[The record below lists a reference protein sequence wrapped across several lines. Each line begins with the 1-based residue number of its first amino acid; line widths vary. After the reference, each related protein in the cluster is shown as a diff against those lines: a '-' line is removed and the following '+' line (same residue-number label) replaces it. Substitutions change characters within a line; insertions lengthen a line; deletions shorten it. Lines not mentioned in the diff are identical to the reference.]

1 MESKILEILSGKNK
15 SLTIMEIND
24 LLGLHTIEEYQELE
38 KTLNILC
45 MEAQIYYSE
54 KKKRYTLF
62 SNTNYM
68 KGKLIVNPKGYGFV
82 ILDDNDREDIFINS
96 RNMLDAKSNDIVLV
110 EYINK
115 HNKEGKVTKVI
126 KRDESNLVGLF
137 DSEKGIDYVILD
149 KKEYGKYIIPKG
161 FSKGAVPGHKVLVR
175 RLFNGAFNE
184 AEVIKIIG
192 HKNDVGID
200 ILSYVYE
207 YGFDP
212 TYSDDVMAEVEKIPS
227 EVSEEEMLSRT
238 DLRDKMIFTIDG
250 KDTKDIDDA
259 ISIEKIDNDKY
270 ILGVHIADVSHY
282 VKKGS
287 YLDDDAYERGTSV
300 YLVDRVV
307 PMLPHKLSNGICSL
321 NPNVDRLAMSCVM
334 EINGKGYVSN
344 YQIFKSVIRSKKQMN
359 YDDVNS
365 ILEDNVI
372 PSGYEEY
379 VDTLRTMNELSN
391 ILRKKMV
398 RHGYIEFNIKEPK
411 IIVDDSCHPVD
422 IKICEQRTG
431 EKLIENFMIVANET
445 VAGFIEDKNLPG
457 IYRVHDKP
465 NKEKLIEYLKFLSIK
480 GYNIKADVNRFSP
493 KDYQNIINK
502 FKNDPARDI
511 LGTLAI
517 QTMSKAKYSDIN
529 IGHYGIA
536 SKRYSHFTSPI
547 RRYPD
552 LTLHRLLKDYLGTP
566 NSKVIDSW
574 RKSLP
579 GISIQTSKKELD
591 SVDCERDVEKMK
603 KAEYMMDHIGEIYEG
618 IISGVQEFGFFV
630 ELDNTIEGL
639 VKVENIKG
647 DYYTFNS
654 DMMALIGKK
663 SKNKYS
669 FGDKVTVKVVRAD
682 KDRSEVD
689 FEIYDEKEKLN
700 NNNNKNKNKNNNK

>member
-38 KTLNILC
+38 KTLNRLC

-82 ILDDNDREDIFINS
+82 ILDDNDKEDIFINS

-137 DSEKGIDYVILD
+137 DSENGIDYVILD

-227 EVSEEEMLSRT
+227 EVSEEETLSRT

-411 IIVDDSCHPVD
+411 IIVDDSGHPVD
-422 IKICEQRTG
+422 IKVCEQRTG

-603 KAEYMMDHIGEIYEG
+603 KAEYMMDHIGEVYTG
-618 IISGVQEFGFFV
+618 VISGIMDFGFFV
-630 ELDNTIEGL
+630 MLDNTVEGL
-639 VKVENIKG
+639 VRLDSLKG
-647 DYYTFNS
+647 DYYSYNKNRY
-654 DMMALIGKK
+654 MIIGK
-663 SKNKYS
+663 NKGKMYTY
-669 FGDKVTVKVVRAD
+669 GDVVKVEVIAAS
-682 KDRSEVD
+682 KDTSQVD
-689 FEIYDEKEKLN
+689 FVLSEG
-700 NNNNKNKNKNNNK
+700 

>member
-45 MEAQIYYSE
+45 MEAQIYYSD

-82 ILDDNDREDIFINS
+82 ILDDNDKEDIFINS

-137 DSEKGIDYVILD
+137 DSENGIDYVILD

-603 KAEYMMDHIGEIYEG
+603 KAEYMMDHIGEVYTG
-618 IISGVQEFGFFV
+618 VISGIMDFGFFV
-630 ELDNTIEGL
+630 MLDNTVEGL
-639 VKVENIKG
+639 VRLDSLKG
-647 DYYTFNS
+647 DYYSYNKNRY
-654 DMMALIGKK
+654 MIIGK
-663 SKNKYS
+663 NKGKMYTY
-669 FGDKVTVKVVRAD
+669 GDVVKVEVIAAS
-682 KDRSEVD
+682 KDTSQVD
-689 FEIYDEKEKLN
+689 FVLSEG
-700 NNNNKNKNKNNNK
+700 

>member
-38 KTLNILC
+38 KTLNRLC

-137 DSEKGIDYVILD
+137 DSENGIDYVILD

-379 VDTLRTMNELSN
+379 VDTLRIMNELSN

-603 KAEYMMDHIGEIYEG
+603 KAEYMMDHIGEVYTG
-618 IISGVQEFGFFV
+618 VISGIMDFGFFV
-630 ELDNTIEGL
+630 MLDNTVEGL
-639 VKVENIKG
+639 VRLDSLKG
-647 DYYTFNS
+647 DYYSYNKNRY
-654 DMMALIGKK
+654 MIIGK
-663 SKNKYS
+663 NKGKMYTY
-669 FGDKVTVKVVRAD
+669 GDVVKVEVIAAS
-682 KDRSEVD
+682 KDTSQVD
-689 FEIYDEKEKLN
+689 FVLSEE
-700 NNNNKNKNKNNNK
+700 

>member
-38 KTLNILC
+38 KTLNRLC

-137 DSEKGIDYVILD
+137 DSENGIDYVILD

-411 IIVDDSCHPVD
+411 IIVDDRCHPVD

-603 KAEYMMDHIGEIYEG
+603 KAEYMMDHIGEVYTG
-618 IISGVQEFGFFV
+618 VISGIMDFGFFV
-630 ELDNTIEGL
+630 MLDNTVEGL
-639 VKVENIKG
+639 VRLDSLKG
-647 DYYTFNS
+647 DYYSYNKNRY
-654 DMMALIGKK
+654 MIIGK
-663 SKNKYS
+663 NKGKMYTY
-669 FGDKVTVKVVRAD
+669 GDVVKVEVIAAS
-682 KDRSEVD
+682 KDTSQVD
-689 FEIYDEKEKLN
+689 FVLSEG
-700 NNNNKNKNKNNNK
+700 

>member
-38 KTLNILC
+38 KTLNRLC
-45 MEAQIYYSE
+45 MEAQIYYSD

-82 ILDDNDREDIFINS
+82 ILDDNDKEDIFISS

-137 DSEKGIDYVILD
+137 DSENGIDYVILD

-603 KAEYMMDHIGEIYEG
+603 KAEYMMDHIGEVYTG
-618 IISGVQEFGFFV
+618 VISGIMDFGFFV
-630 ELDNTIEGL
+630 MLDNTVEGL
-639 VKVENIKG
+639 VRLDSLKG
-647 DYYTFNS
+647 DYYSYNKNRY
-654 DMMALIGKK
+654 MIIGK
-663 SKNKYS
+663 NKGKMYTY
-669 FGDKVTVKVVRAD
+669 GDVVKVEVIAAS
-682 KDRSEVD
+682 KDTSQVD
-689 FEIYDEKEKLN
+689 FVLSEE
-700 NNNNKNKNKNNNK
+700 

>member
-38 KTLNILC
+38 KTLNRLC

-82 ILDDNDREDIFINS
+82 ILDDNDREDIFISS

-137 DSEKGIDYVILD
+137 DSENGIDYVILD

-603 KAEYMMDHIGEIYEG
+603 KAEYMMDHIGEVYTG
-618 IISGVQEFGFFV
+618 VISGIMDFGFFV
-630 ELDNTIEGL
+630 MLDNTVEGL
-639 VKVENIKG
+639 VRLDSLKG
-647 DYYTFNS
+647 DYYSYNKNRY
-654 DMMALIGKK
+654 MIIGK
-663 SKNKYS
+663 NKGKMYTY
-669 FGDKVTVKVVRAD
+669 GDTVKVEVIAAS
-682 KDRSEVD
+682 KDTSQVD
-689 FEIYDEKEKLN
+689 FVLSEE
-700 NNNNKNKNKNNNK
+700 

>member
-137 DSEKGIDYVILD
+137 DSENGIDYVILD

-334 EINGKGYVSN
+334 EINGKGYVSD

-566 NSKVIDSW
+566 NSKLIDSW

-603 KAEYMMDHIGEIYEG
+603 KAEYMMDHIGEVYTG
-618 IISGVQEFGFFV
+618 VISGIMDFGFFV
-630 ELDNTIEGL
+630 MLDNTVEGL
-639 VKVENIKG
+639 VRLDSLKG
-647 DYYTFNS
+647 DYYSYNKNRY
-654 DMMALIGKK
+654 MIIGK
-663 SKNKYS
+663 NKGKMYTY
-669 FGDKVTVKVVRAD
+669 GDVVKVEVIAAS
-682 KDRSEVD
+682 KDTSQVD
-689 FEIYDEKEKLN
+689 FVLSEG
-700 NNNNKNKNKNNNK
+700 

>member
-38 KTLNILC
+38 KTLNRLC

-82 ILDDNDREDIFINS
+82 ILDDNDKEDIFINS

-137 DSEKGIDYVILD
+137 DSENGIDYVILD

-282 VKKGS
+282 VKRGS

-334 EINGKGYVSN
+334 EINGKGYVSD

-379 VDTLRTMNELSN
+379 VDTLRIMNELSN

-603 KAEYMMDHIGEIYEG
+603 KAEYMMDHIGEVYTG
-618 IISGVQEFGFFV
+618 VISGIMDFGFFV
-630 ELDNTIEGL
+630 MLDNTVEGL
-639 VKVENIKG
+639 VRLDSLKG
-647 DYYTFNS
+647 DYYSYNKNRY
-654 DMMALIGKK
+654 MIIGK
-663 SKNKYS
+663 NKGKMYTY
-669 FGDKVTVKVVRAD
+669 GDVVKVEVIAAS
-682 KDRSEVD
+682 KDTSQVD
-689 FEIYDEKEKLN
+689 FVLSEE
-700 NNNNKNKNKNNNK
+700 

>member
-137 DSEKGIDYVILD
+137 DSENGIDYVILD

-192 HKNDVGID
+192 HRNDVGID

-603 KAEYMMDHIGEIYEG
+603 KAEYMMDHIGEVYTG
-618 IISGVQEFGFFV
+618 VISGIMDFGFFV
-630 ELDNTIEGL
+630 MLDNTVEGL
-639 VKVENIKG
+639 VRLDSLKG
-647 DYYTFNS
+647 DYYSYNKNRY
-654 DMMALIGKK
+654 MIIGK
-663 SKNKYS
+663 NKGKMYTY
-669 FGDKVTVKVVRAD
+669 GDVVKVEVIAAS
-682 KDRSEVD
+682 KDTSQVD
-689 FEIYDEKEKLN
+689 FVLSEG
-700 NNNNKNKNKNNNK
+700 

>member
-82 ILDDNDREDIFINS
+82 ILDDNDKEDIFINS

-137 DSEKGIDYVILD
+137 DSENGIDYVILD

-422 IKICEQRTG
+422 IKVCEQRTG

-603 KAEYMMDHIGEIYEG
+603 KAEYMMDHIGEVYTG
-618 IISGVQEFGFFV
+618 VISGIMDFGFFV
-630 ELDNTIEGL
+630 MLDNTVEGL
-639 VKVENIKG
+639 VRLDSLKG
-647 DYYTFNS
+647 DYYSYNKNRY
-654 DMMALIGKK
+654 MIIGK
-663 SKNKYS
+663 NKGKMYTY
-669 FGDKVTVKVVRAD
+669 GDVVKVEVIAAS
-682 KDRSEVD
+682 KDTSQVD
-689 FEIYDEKEKLN
+689 FVLSEG
-700 NNNNKNKNKNNNK
+700 

>member
-38 KTLNILC
+38 KTLNRLC

-137 DSEKGIDYVILD
+137 DSENGIDYVILD

-422 IKICEQRTG
+422 IKVCEQRTG

-603 KAEYMMDHIGEIYEG
+603 KAEYMMDHIGEVYTG
-618 IISGVQEFGFFV
+618 VISGIMDFGFFV
-630 ELDNTIEGL
+630 MLDNTVEGL
-639 VKVENIKG
+639 VRLDSLKG
-647 DYYTFNS
+647 DYYSYNKNRY
-654 DMMALIGKK
+654 MIIGK
-663 SKNKYS
+663 NKGKMYTY
-669 FGDKVTVKVVRAD
+669 GDTVKVEVIAAS
-682 KDRSEVD
+682 KDTSQVD
-689 FEIYDEKEKLN
+689 FVLSEE
-700 NNNNKNKNKNNNK
+700 

>member
-1 MESKILEILSGKNK
+1 MESKILDILSGKNK
-15 SLTIMEIND
+15 SFTIMEIND

-38 KTLNILC
+38 KTLNRLC

-115 HNKEGKVTKVI
+115 HNREGKITKVI

-137 DSEKGIDYVILD
+137 DSENGIDYVILD

-161 FSKGAVPGHKVLVR
+161 FSKGAVPGHKVLVK

-227 EVSEEEMLSRT
+227 MVSEEEMLSRT
-238 DLRDKMIFTIDG
+238 DLRDMMIFTIDG

-422 IKICEQRTG
+422 IKVCEQRTG

-465 NKEKLIEYLKFLSIK
+465 NKEKLIEYLKFLCIK

-603 KAEYMMDHIGEIYEG
+603 KAEYMMDHIGEVYTG
-618 IISGVQEFGFFV
+618 VISGIMDFGFFV
-630 ELDNTIEGL
+630 MLDNTVEGL
-639 VKVENIKG
+639 VRLDSLKG
-647 DYYTFNS
+647 DYYSYNKNRY
-654 DMMALIGKK
+654 MIIGK
-663 SKNKYS
+663 NKGKMYTY
-669 FGDKVTVKVVRAD
+669 GDTVKVEVIAAS
-682 KDRSEVD
+682 KDTSQVD
-689 FEIYDEKEKLN
+689 FVLSEE
-700 NNNNKNKNKNNNK
+700 

>member
-82 ILDDNDREDIFINS
+82 ILDDNDREDIFISS

-137 DSEKGIDYVILD
+137 DSENGIDYVILD

-282 VKKGS
+282 VKRGS

-379 VDTLRTMNELSN
+379 VDTLRIMNELSN

-603 KAEYMMDHIGEIYEG
+603 KAEYMMDHIGEVYTG
-618 IISGVQEFGFFV
+618 VISGIMDFGFFV
-630 ELDNTIEGL
+630 MLDNTVEGL
-639 VKVENIKG
+639 VRLDSLKG
-647 DYYTFNS
+647 DYYSYNKNRY
-654 DMMALIGKK
+654 MIIGK
-663 SKNKYS
+663 NKGKMYTY
-669 FGDKVTVKVVRAD
+669 GDVVKVEVIAAS
-682 KDRSEVD
+682 KDTSQVD
-689 FEIYDEKEKLN
+689 FVLSEG
-700 NNNNKNKNKNNNK
+700 

>member
-38 KTLNILC
+38 KTLNRLC

-137 DSEKGIDYVILD
+137 DSENGIDYVILD

-603 KAEYMMDHIGEIYEG
+603 KAEYMMDHIGEVYTG
-618 IISGVQEFGFFV
+618 VISGIMDFGFFV
-630 ELDNTIEGL
+630 MLDNTVEGVVRL
-639 VKVENIKG
+639 DSLKG
-647 DYYTFNS
+647 DYYSYNKNRY
-654 DMMALIGKK
+654 MIIGK
-663 SKNKYS
+663 NKGKMYTY
-669 FGDKVTVKVVRAD
+669 GDVVKVEVIAAS
-682 KDRSEVD
+682 KDTSQVD
-689 FEIYDEKEKLN
+689 FVLSEG
-700 NNNNKNKNKNNNK
+700 

>member
-137 DSEKGIDYVILD
+137 DSENGIDYVILD

-603 KAEYMMDHIGEIYEG
+603 KAEYMLDHIGEVYTG
-618 IISGVQEFGFFV
+618 VISGIMDFGFFV
-630 ELDNTIEGL
+630 MLDNTVEGL
-639 VKVENIKG
+639 VRLDSLKG
-647 DYYTFNS
+647 DYYSYNKNRY
-654 DMMALIGKK
+654 MIIGK
-663 SKNKYS
+663 NKGKMYTY
-669 FGDKVTVKVVRAD
+669 GDVVKVEVIAAS
-682 KDRSEVD
+682 KDTSQVD
-689 FEIYDEKEKLN
+689 FVLSEG
-700 NNNNKNKNKNNNK
+700 

>member
-38 KTLNILC
+38 KTLNRLC

-227 EVSEEEMLSRT
+227 EVSEEEILSRT

-282 VKKGS
+282 VKRGS

-603 KAEYMMDHIGEIYEG
+603 KAEYMMDHIGEVYTG
-618 IISGVQEFGFFV
+618 VISGIMDFGFFV
-630 ELDNTIEGL
+630 MLDNTVEGL
-639 VKVENIKG
+639 VRLDSLKG
-647 DYYTFNS
+647 DYYSYNKNRY
-654 DMMALIGKK
+654 MIIGK
-663 SKNKYS
+663 NKGKMYTY
-669 FGDKVTVKVVRAD
+669 GDVVKVEVIAAS
-682 KDRSEVD
+682 KDTSQVD
-689 FEIYDEKEKLN
+689 FVLSEG
-700 NNNNKNKNKNNNK
+700 

>member
-137 DSEKGIDYVILD
+137 DSENGIDYVILD

-603 KAEYMMDHIGEIYEG
+603 KAEYMMDHIGEVYTG
-618 IISGVQEFGFFV
+618 VISGIMDFGFFV
-630 ELDNTIEGL
+630 MLDNTVEGL
-639 VKVENIKG
+639 VRLDSLKG
-647 DYYTFNS
+647 DYYSYNKTRY
-654 DMMALIGKK
+654 MIIGK
-663 SKNKYS
+663 NKGKMYTY
-669 FGDKVTVKVVRAD
+669 GDVVKVEVIAAS
-682 KDRSEVD
+682 KDTSQVD
-689 FEIYDEKEKLN
+689 FVLSEG
-700 NNNNKNKNKNNNK
+700 

>member
-82 ILDDNDREDIFINS
+82 ILDDNDREDIFISS

-137 DSEKGIDYVILD
+137 DSENGIDYVILD

-334 EINGKGYVSN
+334 EINGKGYVSD

-603 KAEYMMDHIGEIYEG
+603 KAEYMMDHIGEVYTG
-618 IISGVQEFGFFV
+618 VISGIMDFGFFV
-630 ELDNTIEGL
+630 MLDNTVEGL
-639 VKVENIKG
+639 VRLDSLKG
-647 DYYTFNS
+647 DYYSYNKNRY
-654 DMMALIGKK
+654 MIIGK
-663 SKNKYS
+663 NKGKMYTY
-669 FGDKVTVKVVRAD
+669 GDVVKVEVIAAS
-682 KDRSEVD
+682 KDTSQVD
-689 FEIYDEKEKLN
+689 FVLSEG
-700 NNNNKNKNKNNNK
+700 

>member
-38 KTLNILC
+38 KTLNRLC

-82 ILDDNDREDIFINS
+82 ILDDNDKEDIFISS

-137 DSEKGIDYVILD
+137 DSENGIDYVILD

-379 VDTLRTMNELSN
+379 VDTLRIMNELSN

-465 NKEKLIEYLKFLSIK
+465 NKEKLIEYLKFLNIK

-603 KAEYMMDHIGEIYEG
+603 KAEYMMDHIGEVYTG
-618 IISGVQEFGFFV
+618 VISGIMDFGFFV
-630 ELDNTIEGL
+630 MLDNTVEGL
-639 VKVENIKG
+639 VRLDSLKG
-647 DYYTFNS
+647 DYYSYNKNRY
-654 DMMALIGKK
+654 MIIGK
-663 SKNKYS
+663 NKGKMYTY
-669 FGDKVTVKVVRAD
+669 GDVVKVEVIAAS
-682 KDRSEVD
+682 KDTSQVD
-689 FEIYDEKEKLN
+689 FVLSEG
-700 NNNNKNKNKNNNK
+700 

>member
-38 KTLNILC
+38 KTLNRLC

-137 DSEKGIDYVILD
+137 DSENGIDYVILD

-603 KAEYMMDHIGEIYEG
+603 KAEYMMDHIGEVYTG
-618 IISGVQEFGFFV
+618 VISGIMDFGFFV
-630 ELDNTIEGL
+630 MLDNTVEGL
-639 VKVENIKG
+639 VRLDSLKG
-647 DYYTFNS
+647 DYYSYNKNRY
-654 DMMALIGKK
+654 MIIGK
-663 SKNKYS
+663 NKGKRYTY
-669 FGDKVTVKVVRAD
+669 GDVVKVEVIAAS
-682 KDRSEVD
+682 KDTSQVD
-689 FEIYDEKEKLN
+689 FVLSEG
-700 NNNNKNKNKNNNK
+700 

>member
-38 KTLNILC
+38 KTLNRLC

-137 DSEKGIDYVILD
+137 DSENGIDYVILD

-227 EVSEEEMLSRT
+227 EVSEEEILSRT

-379 VDTLRTMNELSN
+379 VDTLRIMNELSN

-422 IKICEQRTG
+422 IKVCEQRTG

-603 KAEYMMDHIGEIYEG
+603 KAEYMMDHIGEVYTG
-618 IISGVQEFGFFV
+618 VISGIMDFGFFV
-630 ELDNTIEGL
+630 MLDNTVEGL
-639 VKVENIKG
+639 VRLDSLKG
-647 DYYTFNS
+647 DYYSYNKNRY
-654 DMMALIGKK
+654 MIIGK
-663 SKNKYS
+663 NKGKMYTY
-669 FGDKVTVKVVRAD
+669 GDVVKVEVIAAS
-682 KDRSEVD
+682 KDTSQVD
-689 FEIYDEKEKLN
+689 FVLSEG
-700 NNNNKNKNKNNNK
+700 

>member
-137 DSEKGIDYVILD
+137 DSENGIDYVILD

-359 YDDVNS
+359 YDDINS

-603 KAEYMMDHIGEIYEG
+603 KAEYMMDHIGEVYTG
-618 IISGVQEFGFFV
+618 VISGIMDFGFFV
-630 ELDNTIEGL
+630 MLDNTVEGL
-639 VKVENIKG
+639 VRLDSLKG
-647 DYYTFNS
+647 DYYSYNKNRY
-654 DMMALIGKK
+654 MIIGK
-663 SKNKYS
+663 NKGKMYTY
-669 FGDKVTVKVVRAD
+669 GDVVKVEVIAAS
-682 KDRSEVD
+682 KDTSQVD
-689 FEIYDEKEKLN
+689 FVLSEGE
-700 NNNNKNKNKNNNK
+700 

>member
-38 KTLNILC
+38 KTLNRLC

-603 KAEYMMDHIGEIYEG
+603 KAEYMMDHIGEVYTG
-618 IISGVQEFGFFV
+618 VISGIMDFGFFV
-630 ELDNTIEGL
+630 MLDNTVEGL
-639 VKVENIKG
+639 VRLDSLKG
-647 DYYTFNS
+647 DYYSYNKNRY
-654 DMMALIGKK
+654 MIIGK
-663 SKNKYS
+663 NKGKMYTY
-669 FGDKVTVKVVRAD
+669 GDVVKVEVIAAS
-682 KDRSEVD
+682 KDTSQVD
-689 FEIYDEKEKLN
+689 FVLSEG
-700 NNNNKNKNKNNNK
+700 

>member
-137 DSEKGIDYVILD
+137 DSENGIDYVILD

-334 EINGKGYVSN
+334 EINGKGYVSD

-359 YDDVNS
+359 YDDVNY

-379 VDTLRTMNELSN
+379 VDTLRIMNELSN

-603 KAEYMMDHIGEIYEG
+603 KAEYMMDHIGEVYTG
-618 IISGVQEFGFFV
+618 VISGIMDFGFFV
-630 ELDNTIEGL
+630 MLDNTVEGL
-639 VKVENIKG
+639 VRLDSLKG
-647 DYYTFNS
+647 DYYSYNKNRY
-654 DMMALIGKK
+654 MIIGK
-663 SKNKYS
+663 NKGKMYTY
-669 FGDKVTVKVVRAD
+669 GDVVKVEVIAAS
-682 KDRSEVD
+682 KDTSQVD
-689 FEIYDEKEKLN
+689 FVLSEE
-700 NNNNKNKNKNNNK
+700 

>member
-38 KTLNILC
+38 KTLNRLC

-82 ILDDNDREDIFINS
+82 ILDDNDKEDIFINS

-137 DSEKGIDYVILD
+137 DSENGIDYVILD

-344 YQIFKSVIRSKKQMN
+344 YQIFKSVISSKKQMN

-603 KAEYMMDHIGEIYEG
+603 KAEYMMDHIGEVYTG
-618 IISGVQEFGFFV
+618 VISGIMDFGFFV
-630 ELDNTIEGL
+630 MLDNTVEGL
-639 VKVENIKG
+639 VRLDSLKG
-647 DYYTFNS
+647 DYYSYNKNRY
-654 DMMALIGKK
+654 MIIGK
-663 SKNKYS
+663 NKGKMYTY
-669 FGDKVTVKVVRAD
+669 GDVVKVEVIAAS
-682 KDRSEVD
+682 KDTSQVD
-689 FEIYDEKEKLN
+689 FVLSEG
-700 NNNNKNKNKNNNK
+700 

>member
-38 KTLNILC
+38 KTLNRLC

-137 DSEKGIDYVILD
+137 DSENGIDYVILD

-379 VDTLRTMNELSN
+379 VDTLRIMNELSN

-422 IKICEQRTG
+422 IKVCEQRTG

-603 KAEYMMDHIGEIYEG
+603 KAEYMMDHIGEVYTG
-618 IISGVQEFGFFV
+618 VISGIMDFGFFV
-630 ELDNTIEGL
+630 MLDNTVEGL
-639 VKVENIKG
+639 VRLDSLKG
-647 DYYTFNS
+647 DYYSYNKNRY
-654 DMMALIGKK
+654 MIIGK
-663 SKNKYS
+663 NKGKMYTY
-669 FGDKVTVKVVRAD
+669 GDTVKVEVIAAS
-682 KDRSEVD
+682 KDTSQVD
-689 FEIYDEKEKLN
+689 FVLSEE
-700 NNNNKNKNKNNNK
+700 

>member
-38 KTLNILC
+38 KTLNRLC
-45 MEAQIYYSE
+45 MEAQIYYSD

-82 ILDDNDREDIFINS
+82 ILDDNDKEDIFINS

-137 DSEKGIDYVILD
+137 DSENGIDYVILD

-334 EINGKGYVSN
+334 KINGKGYVSN

-379 VDTLRTMNELSN
+379 VDTLRIMNELSN

-422 IKICEQRTG
+422 IKVCEQRTG

-603 KAEYMMDHIGEIYEG
+603 KAEYMMDHIGEVYTG
-618 IISGVQEFGFFV
+618 VISGIMDFGFFV
-630 ELDNTIEGL
+630 MLDNTVEGL
-639 VKVENIKG
+639 VRLDSLKG
-647 DYYTFNS
+647 DYYSYNKNRY
-654 DMMALIGKK
+654 MIIGK
-663 SKNKYS
+663 NKGKMYTY
-669 FGDKVTVKVVRAD
+669 GDVVKVEVIAAS
-682 KDRSEVD
+682 KDTSQVD
-689 FEIYDEKEKLN
+689 FVLSEE
-700 NNNNKNKNKNNNK
+700 

>member
-422 IKICEQRTG
+422 IKVCEQRTG

-603 KAEYMMDHIGEIYEG
+603 KAEYMMDHIGEVYTG
-618 IISGVQEFGFFV
+618 VISGIMDFGFFV
-630 ELDNTIEGL
+630 MLDNTVEGL
-639 VKVENIKG
+639 VRLDSLKG
-647 DYYTFNS
+647 DYYSYNKNRY
-654 DMMALIGKK
+654 MIIGK
-663 SKNKYS
+663 NKGKMYTY
-669 FGDKVTVKVVRAD
+669 GDVVKVEVIAAS
-682 KDRSEVD
+682 KDTSQVD
-689 FEIYDEKEKLN
+689 FVLSEG
-700 NNNNKNKNKNNNK
+700 

>member
-38 KTLNILC
+38 KTLNRLC
-45 MEAQIYYSE
+45 MEAQIYYSD

-82 ILDDNDREDIFINS
+82 ILDDNDKEDIFISS

-137 DSEKGIDYVILD
+137 DSENGIDYVILD

-603 KAEYMMDHIGEIYEG
+603 KAEYMMDHIGEVYTG
-618 IISGVQEFGFFV
+618 VISGIMDFGFFV
-630 ELDNTIEGL
+630 MLDNTVEGL
-639 VKVENIKG
+639 VRLDSLKG
-647 DYYTFNS
+647 DYYSYNKNRY
-654 DMMALIGKK
+654 MIIGK
-663 SKNKYS
+663 NKGKMYTY
-669 FGDKVTVKVVRAD
+669 GDVVKVEVIAAS
-682 KDRSEVD
+682 KDTSQVD
-689 FEIYDEKEKLN
+689 FVLSEG
-700 NNNNKNKNKNNNK
+700 

>member
-45 MEAQIYYSE
+45 MEAQIYYSD

-137 DSEKGIDYVILD
+137 DSENGIDYVILD

-227 EVSEEEMLSRT
+227 EVSEEEILSRT

-379 VDTLRTMNELSN
+379 VDTLRIMNELSN

-603 KAEYMMDHIGEIYEG
+603 KAEYMMDHIGEVYTG
-618 IISGVQEFGFFV
+618 VISGIMDFGFFV
-630 ELDNTIEGL
+630 MLDNTVEGL
-639 VKVENIKG
+639 VRLDSLKG
-647 DYYTFNS
+647 DYYSYNKNRY
-654 DMMALIGKK
+654 MIIGK
-663 SKNKYS
+663 NKGKMYTY
-669 FGDKVTVKVVRAD
+669 GDVVKVEVIAAS
-682 KDRSEVD
+682 KDTSQVD
-689 FEIYDEKEKLN
+689 FVLSEG
-700 NNNNKNKNKNNNK
+700 

>member
-38 KTLNILC
+38 KTLNRLC
-45 MEAQIYYSE
+45 MEAQIYYSD

-82 ILDDNDREDIFINS
+82 ILDDNDKEDIFINS

-137 DSEKGIDYVILD
+137 DSENGIDYVILD

-379 VDTLRTMNELSN
+379 VDTLRIMNELSN
-391 ILRKKMV
+391 ILRK
-398 RHGYIEFNIKEPK
+398 R
-411 IIVDDSCHPVD
+411 
-422 IKICEQRTG
+422 
-431 EKLIENFMIVANET
+431 
-445 VAGFIEDKNLPG
+445 
-457 IYRVHDKP
+457 
-465 NKEKLIEYLKFLSIK
+465 
-480 GYNIKADVNRFSP
+480 
-493 KDYQNIINK
+493 
-502 FKNDPARDI
+502 
-511 LGTLAI
+511 
-517 QTMSKAKYSDIN
+517 
-529 IGHYGIA
+529 
-536 SKRYSHFTSPI
+536 
-547 RRYPD
+547 
-552 LTLHRLLKDYLGTP
+552 
-566 NSKVIDSW
+566 W
-574 RKSLP
+574 
-579 GISIQTSKKELD
+579 
-591 SVDCERDVEKMK
+591 
-603 KAEYMMDHIGEIYEG
+603 
-618 IISGVQEFGFFV
+618 
-630 ELDNTIEGL
+630 
-639 VKVENIKG
+639 
-647 DYYTFNS
+647 
-654 DMMALIGKK
+654 
-663 SKNKYS
+663 
-669 FGDKVTVKVVRAD
+669 
-682 KDRSEVD
+682 
-689 FEIYDEKEKLN
+689 
-700 NNNNKNKNKNNNK
+700 

>member
-137 DSEKGIDYVILD
+137 DSENGIDYVILD

-603 KAEYMMDHIGEIYEG
+603 KAEYMMDHIGEVYTG
-618 IISGVQEFGFFV
+618 VISGIMDFGFFV
-630 ELDNTIEGL
+630 MLDNTVEGL
-639 VKVENIKG
+639 VRLDSLKG
-647 DYYTFNS
+647 DYYSYNKNRY
-654 DMMALIGKK
+654 MIIGK
-663 SKNKYS
+663 NKGKMYTY
-669 FGDKVTVKVVRAD
+669 GDVVKVEVIAAS
-682 KDRSEVD
+682 KDTSQVD
-689 FEIYDEKEKLN
+689 FVLSEE
-700 NNNNKNKNKNNNK
+700 